1 MTNGTNTLAAPTR
14 NTDTDTATLRTYRP
28 RLSFYHANSKG
39 SGSAAHLEM
48 VPATGERDGAIYMTL
63 AQQKSVA
70 SGSTEQGTRQHATF
84 DWQNRITVK
93 LNFTDLCQMLLVFT
107 GQAATISDGKG
118 LYHDNRSAT
127 TVINLTHQTEPY
139 AGYALEVSRRSK
151 SEPESTARIRMLF
164 NAVEAFGL
172 GKVLEQSLGVVAF
185 GIPRNPVN
193 AGSAPLQR
201 EPHPDEESAPF

>member
-1 MTNGTNTLAAPTR
+1 
-14 NTDTDTATLRTYRP
+14 
-28 RLSFYHANSKG
+28 
-39 SGSAAHLEM
+39 
-48 VPATGERDGAIYMTL
+48 
-63 AQQKSVA
+63 
-70 SGSTEQGTRQHATF
+70 
-84 DWQNRITVK
+84 VK
-93 LNFTDLCQMLLVFT
+93 LNFTDLCQMLLVFA

-118 LYHDNRSAT
+118 LYHDNRSTT

-193 AGSAPLQR
+193 AGSVQLQR